1 MPHVSGGGSL
11 GGGGFNAN
19 NIGNVIHGTKYYY
32 GDSGNRIEDP
42 NDGSDRYLGKATLA
56 KAKKAF
62 VRSMVITAVLAIV
75 LTVFLMIAF
84 PLSAEKLAAS
94 ENAKPLI
101 CDNADIIAN
110 EEKLLETLNE
120 YHTLTGITPVIYTV
134 YEEEWKTGDT
144 SNFSEYAM
152 EKYSDTASDET
163 YFVIVYSVP
172 KDEAGAAANGGIK
185 NVTNKIR
192 TVQGD
197 LTYPILRA
205 PTQWKFNGVLKFN
218 SLTGANP
225 GDALEKA
232 FRFATGNAK
241 NKLDHSAGSK
251 ILTLLDNTPLMIA
264 WIVFLVIFIVII
276 RKYVKE
282 RKAGCEQ
289 LRSDKRIT

>member
-1 MPHVSGGGSL
+1 MPHVSGGGSF

-32 GDSGNRIEDP
+32 EDSGNRIEDP
-42 NDGSDRYLGKATLA
+42 NDGSDRYLGKTSLA

-94 ENAKPLI
+94 ESAKPVI
-101 CDNADIIAN
+101 CDNANIIAD
-110 EEKLLETLNE
+110 EEKLLGTLNE
-120 YHTLTGITPVIYTV
+120 YRTLTGITPVIYTV

-144 SNFSEYAM
+144 SSFSEYAM
-152 EKYSDTASDET
+152 KQYSNSASDET

-172 KDEAGAAANGGIK
+172 KDEAGAIANGGIK
-185 NVTNKIR
+185 NVTNKVR

-232 FRFATGNAK
+232 FRFAISNAK
-241 NKLDHSAGSK
+241 NKLDNSAGSK
-251 ILTLLDNTPLMIA
+251 LLTLLDNTPLMIA
-264 WIVFLVIFIVII
+264 WIVFLAIFIIII

-282 RKAGCEQ
+282 KKAGCEQ
-289 LRSDKRIT
+289 LLSDKKSE

>member
-1 MPHVSGGGSL
+1 MPHVSGGGFL

-19 NIGNVIHGTKYYY
+19 NIGNVIRGTKYYY

-42 NDGSDRYLGKATLA
+42 NDGSDRYLGKSTLA

-144 SNFSEYAM
+144 SNFSEYTM

-205 PTQWKFNGVLKFN
+205 PTQWKFNGVLKFS

-232 FRFATGNAK
+232 FRFAISNAE
-241 NKLDHSAGSK
+241 NKLDHSTGSK

>member
-1 MPHVSGGGSL
+1 M
-11 GGGGFNAN
+11 
-19 NIGNVIHGTKYYY
+19 
-32 GDSGNRIEDP
+32 
-42 NDGSDRYLGKATLA
+42 
-56 KAKKAF
+56 
-62 VRSMVITAVLAIV
+62 
-75 LTVFLMIAF
+75 
-84 PLSAEKLAAS
+84 
-94 ENAKPLI
+94 
-101 CDNADIIAN
+101 
-110 EEKLLETLNE
+110 
-120 YHTLTGITPVIYTV
+120 IYTV

-152 EKYSDTASDET
+152 EKYSNTASDET

-232 FRFATGNAK
+232 FRFAISNAE
-241 NKLDHSAGSK
+241 NKLDHSTGSK

-289 LRSDKRIT
+289 LLSDKKSE

>member
-1 MPHVSGGGSL
+1 MPHVSGGGSF
-11 GGGGFNAN
+11 GGGGFNFN

-56 KAKKAF
+56 KAKKTF
-62 VRSMVITAVLAIV
+62 VRSMAITAVLTIV

-84 PLSAEKLAAS
+84 PLNAEKLDTS
-94 ENAKPLI
+94 ESAKPAI
-101 CDNADIIAN
+101 CDNAGIIAD
-110 EEKLLETLNE
+110 EEKLLGTLNE
-120 YHTLTGITPVIYTV
+120 YRALTGITPVIYTV
-134 YEEEWKTGDT
+134 YEEEWRTADT

-163 YFVIVYSVP
+163 YFVLVYSVP

-185 NVTNKIR
+185 NVAIKVR

-205 PTQWKFNGVLKFN
+205 PTQWKFSAVLKYN
-218 SLTGANP
+218 SLTGSKP

-232 FRFATGNAK
+232 FRFAIDNAK
-241 NKLDHSAGSK
+241 NKLEHSAGSK

-282 RKAGCEQ
+282 RKAGYEQ
-289 LRSDKRIT
+289 LLNDKKSE

>member
-1 MPHVSGGGSL
+1 MPHVSGGGSF

-42 NDGSDRYLGKATLA
+42 NDGSDRYLGKTSLA

-62 VRSMVITAVLAIV
+62 VRSMVITAVLAII
-75 LTVFLMIAF
+75 LTVILSIAF
-84 PLSAEKLAAS
+84 PLSA
-94 ENAKPLI
+94 
-101 CDNADIIAN
+101 D
-110 EEKLLETLNE
+110 EEKLLGTLNE
-120 YHTLTGITPVIYTV
+120 YRALTGITPVIYTV
-134 YEEEWKTGDT
+134 YEEEWRTADT
-144 SNFSEYAM
+144 SNFSEYGM
-152 EKYSDTASDET
+152 EQYSNTVSDET

-172 KDEAGAAANGGIK
+172 KDEAGAAANSGRK
-185 NVTNKIR
+185 NVTNKVH

-232 FRFATGNAK
+232 FRFAISNAK
-241 NKLDHSAGSK
+241 NKLDNSAGSK
-251 ILTLLDNTPLMIA
+251 LLTLLDNTPLMIA
-264 WIVFLVIFIVII
+264 WIVFLAIFIIII

-282 RKAGCEQ
+282 KKAGCEQ
-289 LRSDKRIT
+289 LLSDKKSE

>member
-11 GGGGFNAN
+11 GVGGFNAN
-19 NIGNVIHGTKYYY
+19 NIGNVIRGTKYYY

-42 NDGSDRYLGKATLA
+42 NDGSDRYLGKSTLA

-94 ENAKPLI
+94 ENAKPMI

-120 YHTLTGITPVIYTV
+120 YHTLTGITPLIYTV

-152 EKYSDTASDET
+152 EKYSNTASDET

-205 PTQWKFNGVLKFN
+205 PTQWKFNGVLKYN

-232 FRFATGNAK
+232 FRFAIGNAK

>member
-42 NDGSDRYLGKATLA
+42 NDGSDRYLGKTSLA

-62 VRSMVITAVLAIV
+62 VRSMVITAVLAII
-75 LTVFLMIAF
+75 LTVFLSIAF

-94 ENAKPLI
+94 ESAKPVI
-101 CDNADIIAN
+101 CDNANIIAD
-110 EEKLLETLNE
+110 EEKLLGTLNE
-120 YHTLTGITPVIYTV
+120 YRTLTGITPVIYTV

-144 SNFSEYAM
+144 SSFSEYAM
-152 EKYSDTASDET
+152 KQYSNSASDET

-172 KDEAGAAANGGIK
+172 KDEAGATANGGIK
-185 NVTNKIR
+185 NKVR

-232 FRFATGNAK
+232 FRFAISNAK
-241 NKLDHSAGSK
+241 NKLDNSAGSK
-251 ILTLLDNTPLMIA
+251 LLTLLDNTPLMIA
-264 WIVFLVIFIVII
+264 WIVFLAIFIIII

-282 RKAGCEQ
+282 KKAGCG
-289 LRSDKRIT
+289 KI

>member
-1 MPHVSGGGSL
+1 MPHVSGGGSF

-19 NIGNVIHGTKYYY
+19 NIGNVIHGTNYHY
-32 GDSGNRIEDP
+32 GNSGIKLEDP

-62 VRSMVITAVLAIV
+62 VRSMAITAVLAIV

-84 PLSAEKLAAS
+84 PLSAEKLTAS
-94 ENAKPLI
+94 ESAKPVI
-101 CDNADIIAN
+101 CDNANIIAD
-110 EEKLLETLNE
+110 EEKLLGTLNE
-120 YHTLTGITPVIYTV
+120 YRTLTGITPVIYTV

-163 YFVIVYSVP
+163 YFVLVYSVP

-185 NVTNKIR
+185 NVAIKVR

-205 PTQWKFNGVLKFN
+205 PTQWKFSAVLKYN
-218 SLTGANP
+218 SLTGSKP
-225 GDALEKA
+225 VDALEKA
-232 FRFATGNAK
+232 FRFAIGNAE

-251 ILTLLDNTPLMIA
+251 LLTLLDNTPLMIA

-282 RKAGCEQ
+282 RKAGYEQ
-289 LRSDKRIT
+289 LLNDKKSE

>member
-1 MPHVSGGGSL
+1 MPHASGGGSFGS
-11 GGGGFNAN
+11 GGLSSGFNSS

-42 NDGSDRYLGKATLA
+42 NDGSDRYLGKTSLA

-62 VRSMVITAVLAIV
+62 VRSMVITAVLAII
-75 LTVFLMIAF
+75 LTVFLSIAF
-84 PLSAEKLAAS
+84 PLSAEKLDAS
-94 ENAKPLI
+94 ESAKPVI
-101 CDNADIIAN
+101 CDNANIIAD
-110 EEKLLETLNE
+110 EEKLLGTLNE
-120 YHTLTGITPVIYTV
+120 YRTLTGITPMIYTV

-152 EKYSDTASDET
+152 EQYSNSASDET

-185 NVTNKIR
+185 NVTNKVR

-205 PTQWKFNGVLKFN
+205 PTQWKFNGVLKLN
-218 SLTGANP
+218 SLTGVNP
-225 GDALEKA
+225 GDALEKS
-232 FRFATGNAK
+232 FRFAISNAK
-241 NKLDHSAGSK
+241 NKLDNSAGSK
-251 ILTLLDNTPLMIA
+251 LLTLLDNTPLMIA
-264 WIVFLVIFIVII
+264 WIVFLVIFIIII

-282 RKAGCEQ
+282 KKAGYG
-289 LRSDKRIT
+289 KI

>member
-19 NIGNVIHGTKYYY
+19 NIGNVIHGTNYHY
-32 GDSGNRIEDP
+32 GNSGIKLEDP

-172 KDEAGAAANGGIK
+172 KDEAGAA
-185 NVTNKIR
+185 
-192 TVQGD
+192 
-197 LTYPILRA
+197 
-205 PTQWKFNGVLKFN
+205 
-218 SLTGANP
+218 
-225 GDALEKA
+225 LEKA
-232 FRFATGNAK
+232 FRFAISNAE

-251 ILTLLDNTPLMIA
+251 ILTLLDNTPLMVA

-289 LRSDKRIT
+289 LLSDKKSE